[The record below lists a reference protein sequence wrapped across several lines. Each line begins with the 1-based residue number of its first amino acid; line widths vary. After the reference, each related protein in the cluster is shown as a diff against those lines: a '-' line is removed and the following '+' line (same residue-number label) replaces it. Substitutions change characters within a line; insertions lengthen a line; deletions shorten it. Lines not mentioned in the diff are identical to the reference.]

1 MIQNWL
7 LKILLLPFSI
17 IYGLVISLR
26 NSFYDSKILRAT
38 KFNVPVIGVGNLS
51 IGGAGKTPHI
61 EYLIML
67 LKDYIDVAVLSRGYK
82 RKSKGFSF
90 VEVMDSVS
98 KSGDEP
104 IQFKRKYRGITV
116 AVAESRVTA
125 IPEIIKAYPDTSC
138 ILLDDAFQHRSVK
151 PGLNILLTEFDKP
164 YTQDSLLPVGRLR
177 EWKSDAKRA
186 NAIIITKCSEQLSIE
201 DRRKME
207 LEINPLSHQRLFFSK
222 YTYYPPYLLLD
233 GRKRINLSSDLTV
246 ILLSAIA
253 SNEYLV
259 SYLEGITDDVISYKF
274 EDHHYFNE
282 RDLNT
287 LKQGFENVE
296 NDKKIILT
304 TEKDAVRLFEHRE
317 FISKQKLPVFIL
329 PIAVTFMDDD
339 AAKFNSYVKAYLL
352 NVKY

>member
-7 LKILLLPFSI
+7 LKILLSPFSVL
-17 IYGLVISLR
+17 YGLVISLR
-26 NSFYDSKILRAT
+26 NSFYDSNLLKAT
-38 KFNVPVIGVGNLS
+38 KFSVPVIGVGNLS

-67 LKDYIDVAVLSRGYK
+67 LKEYIDVAVLSRGYK

-90 VEVMDSVS
+90 VEVPDSVS

-104 IQFKRKYRGITV
+104 IQFKRKYRDITV

-125 IPEIIKAYPDTSC
+125 IPEIMKVYPDTDC
-138 ILLDDAFQHRSVK
+138 ILLDDAFQHRSVL

-164 YTQDSLLPVGRLR
+164 FTQDHLLPVGRLR
-177 EWKSDAKRA
+177 EWKTDAKRA
-186 NAIIITKCSEQLSIE
+186 DAIVVTKCADTLSEEERQ
-201 DRRKME
+201 K
-207 LEINPLSHQRLFFSK
+207 LETEIKPLSHQKLFFSK

-233 GRKRINLSSDLTV
+233 GRRRINLSSDLTI

-259 SYLEGITDDVISYKF
+259 SYLEGITDEVISYKF

-282 RDLNT
+282 RDLST

-304 TEKDAVRLFEHRE
+304 TEKDAVRLFEHKE
-317 FISKQKLPVFIL
+317 FISKHKLPVFIL
-329 PIAVTFMDDD
+329 PIAVSFMDDD
-339 AAKFNSYVKAYLL
+339 GMKFDSYIKEYLL